1 MRDGVPKERIAD
13 ELVMEG
19 TNEWRLKMIV
29 ERNVSVLY
37 ERYREQTKE
46 A

>member
-1 MRDGVPKERIAD
+1 
-13 ELVMEG
+13 MEG
-19 TNEWRLKMIV
+19 TEEWRLKMIV

-37 ERYREQTKE
+37 ERYRGRIKE